1 MLQLIALTGHHT
13 TVRTTEY
20 NCFQVFLHLNKC
32 IKSGQSLLFDTFL
45 STSVSDFVAHSKSIT
60 SYMLIEKHDQRP
72 AIPVNCSENESFNP
86 TGILLTEHLRQN

>member
-1 MLQLIALTGHHT
+1 MLQLIALTGHHN

-20 NCFQVFLHLNKC
+20 NCFQVFLHLNNC

-45 STSVSDFVAHSKSIT
+45 STSVSDFDFVAHSKSIT

-72 AIPVNCSENESFNP
+72 GIPANSSENESFNP
-86 TGILLTEHLRQN
+86 TGILLTEHL